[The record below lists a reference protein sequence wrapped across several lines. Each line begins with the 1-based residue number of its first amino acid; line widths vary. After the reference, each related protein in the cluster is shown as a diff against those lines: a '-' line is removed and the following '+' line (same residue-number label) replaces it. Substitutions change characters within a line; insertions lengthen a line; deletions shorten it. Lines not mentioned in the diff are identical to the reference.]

1 MIDEHDMQAGPASCE
16 ALTSRSTDDFAR
28 LYQTQYRRLVQMS
41 YLLLGDQSLA
51 EEVVQDAFANVYQR
65 WAAIADLPYIDGY
78 LGRAVVNGCRMQLR
92 SRVRSSRPMP
102 LTPTTAAR
110 DPFDEVML
118 RSNHRELMDALS
130 ELSVRQRE
138 CVVAR
143 YLLELSEGEA
153 GRLLGVSVGSVRT
166 HTHRGLKAL
175 QKRLVKP

>member
-1 MIDEHDMQAGPASCE
+1 MRTGATPPE
-16 ALTSRSTDDFAR
+16 SRTERTTDDFAR
-28 LYQTQYRRLVQMS
+28 LYQAQYRRLVQMS
-41 YLLLGDQSLA
+41 YLLLGDQSQA

-65 WAAIADLPYIDGY
+65 WSAIADLPYIDGY

-92 SRVRSSRPMP
+92 SRVRQSRPLP
-102 LTPTTAAR
+102 LAPDRAAS
-110 DPFDEVML
+110 DPFDAVML
-118 RSNHRELMDALS
+118 RSNQQQLMGALD
-130 ELSVRQRE
+130 ELSARQRE

-153 GRLLGVSVGSVRT
+153 GRLLGLSVGSVRT